1 MKVKLVNR
9 TDNPIAHHEGEIDD
23 SVIDTASIVQRNGQ
37 LYVFSGMGFGLCA
50 IFHEAV
56 DTYTVTEF

>member
-9 TDNPIAHHEGEIDD
+9 TDNPIAQHEGEIDD
-23 SVIDTASIVQRNGQ
+23 SAIETVSIILRYGQ
-37 LYVFSGMGFGLCA
+37 LYVFSGIGSGPCA